1 MPDLK
6 LPEEKRPIGHWGRLH
21 KAYLQ
26 NYRPT
31 VYNELVLSCRLH
43 SVLADL
49 NEQANDRFS
58 LIMEQTV
65 QRLRLVAAL
74 APDPAAKKLFF
85 ALAVKL
91 NDKDCDRWYRCFF
104 YNMRVEMER
113 FAHHKYVPDSY
124 PVPIM
129 EGLYE

>member
-1 MPDLK
+1 MNELKARIHENGIDYVLVGDYYVPDLK

-58 LIMEQTV
+58 LIMEQMARANESGKSDV
-65 QRLRLVAAL
+65 VG
-74 APDPAAKKLFF
+74 
-85 ALAVKL
+85 AVYEL
-91 NDKDCDRWYRCFF
+91 
-104 YNMRVEMER
+104 
-113 FAHHKYVPDSY
+113 Y
-124 PVPIM
+124 PQPSR
-129 EGLYE
+129 GNCQA

>member
-1 MPDLK
+1 MNELKARIHENGIDYVLVGDYYVPDLK

-58 LIMEQTV
+58 DYGADGKSRGRDRANESGKSDV
-65 QRLRLVAAL
+65 VG
-74 APDPAAKKLFF
+74 
-85 ALAVKL
+85 AVYEL
-91 NDKDCDRWYRCFF
+91 
-104 YNMRVEMER
+104 
-113 FAHHKYVPDSY
+113 Y
-124 PVPIM
+124 PQPSR
-129 EGLYE
+129 GNCQA

>member
-6 LPEEKRPIGHWGRLH
+6 LPEEKRPVGHWGRLH

-58 LIMEQTV
+58 LIMEQMAKTEGVTEQMKADNQMLWV
-65 QRLRLVAAL
+65 QSMNSIRNRAEEIIKHELIYSHYSGGG
-74 APDPAAKKLFF
+74 D
-85 ALAVKL
+85 
-91 NDKDCDRWYRCFF
+91 
-104 YNMRVEMER
+104 
-113 FAHHKYVPDSY
+113 
-124 PVPIM
+124 
-129 EGLYE
+129 